1 VTPSAESVAGGVGV
15 LLHKFKNKK
24 YKKDLLYNVNH
35 GIIKANKEPP
45 STAKEG
51 RRMKRLFEQK
61 IARMKNETILE
72 ILSHHADTLH
82 DWRNWGN
89 NIERIVAEEAYK
101 RGLID

>member
-1 VTPSAESVAGGVGV
+1 
-15 LLHKFKNKK
+15 
-24 YKKDLLYNVNH
+24 
-35 GIIKANKEPP
+35 
-45 STAKEG
+45 
-51 RRMKRLFEQK
+51 MKRLFEQK